1 MSSVLTVGTTLSTN
15 LCRVK
20 RSFKPYQNEHDSVK
34 ETGEKAKNHVTLTR
48 KFPQKSCFTTHL
60 PFLSPN
66 PKILKAFPKTFPT
79 KMKLTKCPAK
89 AKNEA
94 RKAKE
99 EERRGEKRKEKVA
112 KFCFLGMPELYKL
125 TFCIWIRRHRSSQS
139 VNSFVVRFSS
149 LYYSLA
155 MIKKLLDY
163 KLQNV
168 FFGKIPRSE
177 WVNHLPVK
185 VGSKNMIIFIAC

>member
-1 MSSVLTVGTTLSTN
+1 MVPSTASDVRTTLSTN
-15 LCRVK
+15 LCRVR

-34 ETGEKAKNHVTLTR
+34 ETGEKGKNHVTLTR

-94 RKAKE
+94 RKAEE
-99 EERRGEKRKEKVA
+99 EERRGEKRKSREILLSGHARTLQTNILHLDQKTS
-112 KFCFLGMPELYKL
+112 KFTICKQ
-125 TFCIWIRRHRSSQS
+125 FCG
-139 VNSFVVRFSS
+139 SF
-149 LYYSLA
+149 
-155 MIKKLLDY
+155 
-163 KLQNV
+163 
-168 FFGKIPRSE
+168 
-177 WVNHLPVK
+177 
-185 VGSKNMIIFIAC
+185 

>member
-1 MSSVLTVGTTLSTN
+1 MPSTASDVRTTLSTN

-79 KMKLTKCPAK
+79 KMKLTKINAQQK
-89 AKNEA
+89 QKMRQEK
-94 RKAKE
+94 RKK
-99 EERRGEKRKEKVA
+99 RRGEERKEKVA

-149 LYYSLA
+149 LYYSLV

-168 FFGKIPRSE
+168 FLAKFPGA
-177 WVNHLPVK
+177 NGL
-185 VGSKNMIIFIAC
+185 IIFR

>member
-1 MSSVLTVGTTLSTN
+1 M
-15 LCRVK
+15 RQEK
-20 RSFKPYQNEHDSVK
+20 RKK
-34 ETGEKAKNHVTLTR
+34 
-48 KFPQKSCFTTHL
+48 
-60 PFLSPN
+60 
-66 PKILKAFPKTFPT
+66 
-79 KMKLTKCPAK
+79 
-89 AKNEA
+89 
-94 RKAKE
+94 
-99 EERRGEKRKEKVA
+99 RRGEERKEKVA

-149 LYYSLA
+149 LYYSLV

-185 VGSKNMIIFIAC
+185 VGSKNMIIFIACQLYFLLYMKWLKPTQCYNPHRQSACVLSYHIYCFLQKGRIKAE

>member
-1 MSSVLTVGTTLSTN
+1 ML
-15 LCRVK
+15 
-20 RSFKPYQNEHDSVK
+20 
-34 ETGEKAKNHVTLTR
+34 
-48 KFPQKSCFTTHL
+48 
-60 PFLSPN
+60 
-66 PKILKAFPKTFPT
+66 
-79 KMKLTKCPAK
+79 
-89 AKNEA
+89 
-94 RKAKE
+94 
-99 EERRGEKRKEKVA
+99 
-112 KFCFLGMPELYKL
+112 ELYKL
-125 TFCIWIRRHRSSQS
+125 IFCIWIRRHRSSQS

-177 WVNHLPVK
+177 WVNHLLVK